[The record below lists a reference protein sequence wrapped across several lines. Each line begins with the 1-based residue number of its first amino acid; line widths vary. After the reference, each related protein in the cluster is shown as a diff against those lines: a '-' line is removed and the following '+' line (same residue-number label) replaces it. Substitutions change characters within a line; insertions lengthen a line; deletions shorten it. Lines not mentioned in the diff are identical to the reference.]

1 MSTELVVALVVI
13 LIVLAVAGVL
23 LARRSGSSTAPESSR
38 AGQAAPLRPP
48 APEPVAAPT
57 RQPSETG
64 VVVELNELQHTGQ
77 WDVLLRRLDTMLPEW
92 PVSSSLIEVARAV
105 SNLDHDLALLPQDPV
120 TGVVTKRLQ
129 AQTDA
134 VSEHLWRLADQLVVA
149 ERMRGPALQ
158 QRLEQEDA
166 VLLRL
171 LPAIQSAQ
179 DELVQL
185 TMGGDTSVALQR
197 AEGRFLALGET
208 ARELQSLSG

>member
-1 MSTELVVALVVI
+1 MSSELVVALVVV
-13 LIVLAVAGVL
+13 LIVLAAAGVL
-23 LARRSGSSTAPESSR
+23 LARRPGSPAPEASR
-38 AGQAAPLRPP
+38 AGRDVPLRQP
-48 APEPVAAPT
+48 ASEPVAAAN
-57 RQPSETG
+57 RQPSGSG
-64 VVVELNELQHTGQ
+64 VVAELNELQHTGQ

-129 AQTDA
+129 AQSDA

-208 ARELQSLSG
+208 ARELQNLSG

>member
-1 MSTELVVALVVI
+1 MSSELIIALVVF
-13 LIVLAVAGVL
+13 LLVLAAAGIYQ
-23 LARRSGSSTAPESSR
+23 ARRPGRSTP
-38 AGQAAPLRPP
+38 AAALPP
-48 APEPVAAPT
+48 APAPAAAPIP
-57 RQPSETG
+57 QPAASG
-64 VVVELNELQHTGQ
+64 VVTELNELQHTGQ
-77 WDVLLRRLDTMLPEW
+77 WDVLLRRLDSMLPEW

-120 TGVVTKRLQ
+120 TGVVTERLR

-134 VSEHLWRLADQLVVA
+134 VSEHLWRLADHLVVA

-158 QRLEQEDA
+158 RRLEQEDA

-185 TMGGDTSVALQR
+185 TMGGDTSAALQR

-208 ARELQSLSG
+208 ARELQGLSG

>member
-1 MSTELVVALVVI
+1 MSSELVIALLVI
-13 LIVLAVAGVL
+13 LIVLASAGMFL
-23 LARRSGSSTAPESSR
+23 SRRSN
-38 AGQAAPLRPP
+38 RPD
-48 APEPVAAPT
+48 APVATQPTSAPVLSAPNRAPAT
-57 RQPSETG
+57 EPSG
-64 VVVELNELQHTGQ
+64 SGLVAELNELQHMGQ
-77 WDVLLRRLDTMLPEW
+77 WDVLLRRLDTVLPEW

-120 TGVVTKRLQ
+120 TSVVTKRLQ

-134 VSEHLWRLADQLVVA
+134 VSEHLWHLADHLVLA

-158 QRLEQEDA
+158 QRLEQEDD

-179 DELVQL
+179 AELVQL
-185 TMGGDTSVALQR
+185 TVGGDTSTALQR

>member
-1 MSTELVVALVVI
+1 MSSELIIAIMVI
-13 LIVLAVAGVL
+13 LIVLAAAGML
-23 LARRSGSSTAPESSR
+23 LARRSGNPA
-38 AGQAAPLRPP
+38 PP
-48 APEPVAAPT
+48 AAIPPAREPVTLPI
-57 RQPSETG
+57 RQPSG
-64 VVVELNELQHTGQ
+64 SAVVAELNELQQTGQ
-77 WDVLLRRLDTMLPEW
+77 WDVLLRQLDTMLPEW

-120 TGVVTKRLQ
+120 TGVVTKRLR

-134 VSEHLWRLADQLVVA
+134 VSEHLWRLADHLVVA

-179 DELVQL
+179 AELVEL
-185 TMGGDTSVALQR
+185 SMGGDTSAALQR
-197 AEGRFLALGET
+197 AEGRFLALGDT
-208 ARELQSLSG
+208 AKELQELSG

>member
-1 MSTELVVALVVI
+1 MSNELVIVLVA
-13 LIVLAVAGVL
+13 VLAVLAVVGVL
-23 LARRSGSSTAPESSR
+23 FARRPRSSEALPET
-38 AGQAAPLRPP
+38 RPP
-48 APEPVAAPT
+48 QSPPVAPAREAT
-57 RQPSETG
+57 AAG
-64 VVVELNELQHTGQ
+64 FAAELTDLQHADK
-77 WDVLLRRLDTMLPEW
+77 WDVLLRRLDTALPEW

-105 SNLDHDLALLPQDPV
+105 SNLDHDLALMPQDPV
-120 TGVVTKRLQ
+120 TGVVVKRLQ

-134 VSEHLWRLADQLVVA
+134 VSAHLWRLADQLILA

-158 QRLEQEDA
+158 QRLEQEDS

-185 TMGGDTSVALQR
+185 SLSGDTTEALRR

-208 ARELQSLSG
+208 ARELESLSG

>member
-1 MSTELVVALVVI
+1 MSSELAVALVVV
-13 LIVLAVAGVL
+13 LIVLAAAGVL
-23 LARRSGSSTAPESSR
+23 LARRPGSPAPEPSR
-38 AGQAAPLRPP
+38 AGRDAPLRPP
-48 APEPVAAPT
+48 APEPVAAPI
-57 RQPSETG
+57 RQPSGSG
-64 VVVELNELQHTGQ
+64 VVAELNELQHTGQ

-185 TMGGDTSVALQR
+185 TMGGDTSAALQR

>member
-1 MSTELVVALVVI
+1 MSSELVIALVVI
-13 LIVLAVAGVL
+13 LVVLAIAGIML
-23 LARRSGSSTAPESSR
+23 SRRSR
-38 AGQAAPLRPP
+38 GQVAAAVPQP
-48 APEPVAAPT
+48 APTPVVAPSREPAGSGIVA
-57 RQPSETG
+57 
-64 VVVELNELQHTGQ
+64 ELSELQRAGQ
-77 WDVLLRRLDTMLPEW
+77 WDVLLRRLDIILPEW

-105 SNLDHDLALLPQDPV
+105 GNLDHDLELLPQDPV
-120 TGVVTKRLQ
+120 TTVVTRRLE

-134 VSEHLWRLADQLVVA
+134 VSEHLWRLADQLVLA
-149 ERMRGPALQ
+149 DRMRGPALQ
-158 QRLEQEDA
+158 QRLEQEDN

-185 TMGGDTSVALQR
+185 TMGGDTSAALQR

>member
-1 MSTELVVALVVI
+1 MSSELVIALLVI
-13 LIVLAVAGVL
+13 IIVLAAAGVL
-23 LARRSGSSTAPESSR
+23 LAKRSRSPAP
-38 AGQAAPLRPP
+38 QAAIPP
-48 APEPVAAPT
+48 APEPVTPT
-57 RQPSETG
+57 IRQQSGSG
-64 VVVELNELQHTGQ
+64 VVAELNELQRTGQ
-77 WDVLLRRLDTMLPEW
+77 WDVLLRRLDTILPEW

-105 SNLDHDLALLPQDPV
+105 GNLDHDLALVPQDPV
-120 TGVVTKRLQ
+120 TGVVTKRLR

-179 DELVQL
+179 ADLVELTV
-185 TMGGDTSVALQR
+185 GGDTSAALQR

-208 ARELQSLSG
+208 ARELQGLSG

>member
-1 MSTELVVALVVI
+1 MSSELIIAIMVI
-13 LIVLAVAGVL
+13 LIVLAAAGML
-23 LARRSGSSTAPESSR
+23 LARRSGNPA
-38 AGQAAPLRPP
+38 PP
-48 APEPVAAPT
+48 AAIPPAREPVKLPI
-57 RQPSETG
+57 RQPSG
-64 VVVELNELQHTGQ
+64 SAVVAELNELQHTGQ
-77 WDVLLRRLDTMLPEW
+77 WDVLLRRLDTLLPEW

-120 TGVVTKRLQ
+120 TGVVTKRLR

-134 VSEHLWRLADQLVVA
+134 VSEHLWRLADHLVVA

-179 DELVQL
+179 AELVEL
-185 TMGGDTSVALQR
+185 SMGGDTSAALQR

-208 ARELQSLSG
+208 ARELQGLSG

>member
-1 MSTELVVALVVI
+1 MSSELVIALVVI
-13 LIVLAVAGVL
+13 LIVLAAAGVL
-23 LARRSGSSTAPESSR
+23 LARRSGSPA
-38 AGQAAPLRPP
+38 PP
-48 APEPVAAPT
+48 AAMPPALEPVAASVS
-57 RQPSETG
+57 RSSG
-64 VVVELNELQHTGQ
+64 SDIVAELNELQHTGQ
-77 WDVLLRRLDTMLPEW
+77 WDALLRRLDTMLPEW

-120 TGVVTKRLQ
+120 TGVVTKRLR

-134 VSEHLWRLADQLVVA
+134 VSEHLWRLADQLVLA

-179 DELVQL
+179 AELAQL
-185 TMGGDTSVALQR
+185 TVGGDTSAALQR

-208 ARELQSLSG
+208 ARELQGLSG

>member
-1 MSTELVVALVVI
+1 MSSELIIALVVI

-23 LARRSGSSTAPESSR
+23 VTRRSGSPAPMSSR
-38 AGQAAPLRPP
+38 AEREPAPIPP
-48 APEPVAAPT
+48 APEAVASPV
-57 RQPSETG
+57 RQPSG
-64 VVVELNELQHTGQ
+64 SGIVGELNELQHTGQ

-120 TGVVTKRLQ
+120 TGVVTKRLR

-179 DELVQL
+179 AELVEL
-185 TMGGDTSVALQR
+185 SLGGDTSAALQR
-197 AEGRFLALGET
+197 AEGRFLALGDT
-208 ARELQSLSG
+208 ARELQQLSG

>member
-1 MSTELVVALVVI
+1 MSVELTIAILVV
-13 LIVLAVAGVL
+13 LIVLAAAGIV
-23 LARRSGSSTAPESSR
+23 LARRPRGQVPHVVLPPVQAPVVAPGRELSGS
-38 AGQAAPLRPP
+38 GI
-48 APEPVAAPT
+48 VA
-57 RQPSETG
+57 
-64 VVVELNELQHTGQ
+64 ELNELQHMGQ
-77 WDVLLRRLDTMLPEW
+77 WDAILRRLDTMLPEW

-134 VSEHLWRLADQLVVA
+134 VSEHLWRLADQLVLA
-149 ERMRGPALQ
+149 DRMRGPALQ
-158 QRLEQEDA
+158 ERLQQEDD

-179 DELVQL
+179 AELVQL
-185 TMGGDTSVALQR
+185 SMGGDTTEALRR

-208 ARELQSLSG
+208 ARELQSLGG

>member
-1 MSTELVVALVVI
+1 MSSELIIALVGI
-13 LIVLAVAGVL
+13 LIVLAAVGWL
-23 LARRSGSSTAPESSR
+23 LARRSGRPTPL
-38 AGQAAPLRPP
+38 AAIPP
-48 APEPVAAPT
+48 APETVTAPI
-57 RQPSETG
+57 RQPSG
-64 VVVELNELQHTGQ
+64 SGIVAELNELQHTGQ

-105 SNLDHDLALLPQDPV
+105 SDLDHDLALLPQDPV
-120 TGVVTKRLQ
+120 TGVVTKRLR

-134 VSEHLWRLADQLVVA
+134 VSEHLWRLADQLIVA
-149 ERMRGPALQ
+149 ERMRGQALQ

-179 DELVQL
+179 AELVEL
-185 TMGGDTSVALQR
+185 SMGGDTSAALQR

-208 ARELQSLSG
+208 ARELQGLSG

>member
-1 MSTELVVALVVI
+1 MSSELIIAIVVI
-13 LIVLAVAGVL
+13 LIVLAAAGML
-23 LARRSGSSTAPESSR
+23 LARRSGNPA
-38 AGQAAPLRPP
+38 PP
-48 APEPVAAPT
+48 AAIPPAREPVTLPI
-57 RQPSETG
+57 RQPSG
-64 VVVELNELQHTGQ
+64 SAVVAELNELQHTGQ
-77 WDVLLRRLDTMLPEW
+77 WDVLLRRLDTLLPEW

-120 TGVVTKRLQ
+120 TGVVTKRLR

-134 VSEHLWRLADQLVVA
+134 VSEHLWRLADHLVVA

-179 DELVQL
+179 AELVEL
-185 TMGGDTSVALQR
+185 SMGGDTSAALQR
-197 AEGRFLALGET
+197 AEGRFLALGDT
-208 ARELQSLSG
+208 AKELQQLSG

>member
-1 MSTELVVALVVI
+1 MSNELVIVLVAILV
-13 LIVLAVAGVL
+13 VLAVFGVL
-23 LARRSGSSTAPESSR
+23 FARRPRSP
-38 AGQAAPLRPP
+38 QALPQTRPP
-48 APEPVAAPT
+48 QSPPVAPA
-57 RQPSETG
+57 REVAAAG
-64 VVVELNELQHTGQ
+64 FAAELTDLQHADK
-77 WDVLLRRLDTMLPEW
+77 WDVLLRRLDTALPEW

-105 SNLDHDLALLPQDPV
+105 SNLDHDLALMPQDPV
-120 TGVVTKRLQ
+120 TGVVVKRLQ

-134 VSEHLWRLADQLVVA
+134 VSAHLWRLADQLILA

-158 QRLEQEDA
+158 QRLEQEDS

-185 TMGGDTSVALQR
+185 SLSGDTTEALRR

-208 ARELQSLSG
+208 ARELESLSG

>member
-1 MSTELVVALVVI
+1 MSSELIIALVVI
-13 LIVLAVAGVL
+13 LIVLAAGVL
-23 LARRSGSSTAPESSR
+23 LGRRSGSSAPP
-38 AGQAAPLRPP
+38 AAIPP
-48 APEPVAAPT
+48 APAPVAAPI
-57 RQPSETG
+57 RQPPGSG
-64 VVVELNELQHTGQ
+64 IVAELNELRRLGQ

-120 TGVVTKRLQ
+120 TGVVTKRLR

-179 DELVQL
+179 AELVDL
-185 TMGGDTSVALQR
+185 SMGGDTSAALQR

-208 ARELQSLSG
+208 ARELQGLSG

>member
-1 MSTELVVALVVI
+1 MSSELVIALVVI
-13 LIVLAVAGVL
+13 LIVLAAAGVL
-23 LARRSGSSTAPESSR
+23 LAKRSGRPAP
-38 AGQAAPLRPP
+38 AAAIPP
-48 APEPVAAPT
+48 APAPVVPPI
-57 RQPSETG
+57 RHPSASG
-64 VVVELNELQHTGQ
+64 VVAELNELQHTGQ

-120 TGVVTKRLQ
+120 TGVVIKRLR

-134 VSEHLWRLADQLVVA
+134 VSGNLWRLADQLVVA

-179 DELVQL
+179 GDLMQL
-185 TMGGDTSVALQR
+185 TVGGDTSEALRR

-208 ARELQSLSG
+208 ARELQGLSG

>member
-1 MSTELVVALVVI
+1 MSNELVIVLVAILV
-13 LIVLAVAGVL
+13 VLAVFGVL
-23 LARRSGSSTAPESSR
+23 FARRPRSP
-38 AGQAAPLRPP
+38 QALPQTRPP
-48 APEPVAAPT
+48 QSPPVAPA
-57 RQPSETG
+57 REVAAAG
-64 VVVELNELQHTGQ
+64 FAAELTDLQHADK
-77 WDVLLRRLDTMLPEW
+77 WDVLLRRLDTALPEW

-105 SNLDHDLALLPQDPV
+105 SNLDHDLALMPQDPV
-120 TGVVTKRLQ
+120 TGVVVKRLQ

-134 VSEHLWRLADQLVVA
+134 VSAHLWRLADQLILA

-158 QRLEQEDA
+158 QRLELEDS

-185 TMGGDTSVALQR
+185 SLSEDTTEALRR

-208 ARELQSLSG
+208 ARELESLSG

>member
-1 MSTELVVALVVI
+1 MSSELIIALVVI
-13 LIVLAVAGVL
+13 LIVVAAGTV
-23 LARRSGSSTAPESSR
+23 LARRSR
-38 AGQAAPLRPP
+38 GQAPPIVAPP
-48 APEPVAAPT
+48 APLAVVAPSREPSDSGIVA
-57 RQPSETG
+57 
-64 VVVELNELQHTGQ
+64 ELNGLQHTGQ
-77 WDVLLRRLDTMLPEW
+77 WDTILRRLDTMLPEW

-134 VSEHLWRLADQLVVA
+134 VSEHLWRLADKLVLA

-158 QRLEQEDA
+158 QRLEQEDD

-179 DELVQL
+179 AELVQL
-185 TMGGDTSVALQR
+185 SMGGDTSAALQR

-208 ARELQSLSG
+208 ARELQSLDG